1 LSAVESQFF
10 FEISWRSRAR
20 PLIPRPGILVGDRKR
35 SEVYEEVVGIVHG
48 GVNNNSDNLFVNDS
62 VALVHG
68 TLANM
73 TMF

>member
-1 LSAVESQFF
+1 MSAVEAQFF
-10 FEISWRSRAR
+10 FEIPWRSRAR
-20 PLIPRPGILVGDRKR
+20 PLILLSGILMRDSKR
-35 SEVYEEVVGIVHG
+35 SEVYKEVVGIVHG
-48 GVNNNSDNLFVNDS
+48 GVNNNSDNLFVAAI

>member
-1 LSAVESQFF
+1 MLLNRSFF

-20 PLIPRPGILVGDRKR
+20 PLIPRSGILVRDRTR
-35 SEVYEEVVGIVHG
+35 SEVYEEVNGIVHG
-48 GVNNNSDNLFVNDS
+48 GVNNNSDNLIVAAI

-73 TMF
+73 PIF